1 MSVPE
6 TPPSKDVSRAIAQ
19 KQQLSFSAPDTATA
33 RTPIHG
39 TSSNQFLQSKT
50 EPQRL
55 AKSGPRN
62 EPKAG
67 FIRNRTVSFS
77 MLNGVRS
84 DDSDD
89 LPEPEDLIGM
99 LRAKGKVVMGIHN
112 SSTQRS
118 DERFQVFED
127 ITESSRNEMQG
138 NKLSGAKECED
149 LDGSVEFTLE
159 DILGCVDIV

>member
-6 TPPSKDVSRAIAQ
+6 TPPLKDISRVIAQ
-19 KQQLSFSAPDTATA
+19 KQQLSFSAPDTATT
-33 RTPIHG
+33 RTPING
-39 TSSNQFLQSKT
+39 ISSNQFLPSKS

-55 AKSGPRN
+55 VKSGPRN

-77 MLNGVRS
+77 MLDGIQS
-84 DDSDD
+84 EDSDD

-99 LRAKGKVVMGIHN
+99 LRSKGKVVTGIN
-112 SSTQRS
+112 DSSPQRS
-118 DERFQVFED
+118 DVRFQVLED
-127 ITESSRNEMQG
+127 ITERNRNEMQG
-138 NKLSGAKECED
+138 RLSGTRECED

-159 DILGCVDIV
+159 DILECVDIV